1 MNDEIILT
9 PEQVRARGRRNLVI
23 ALSIVGFVL
32 LVFFVTMA
40 RMNANMHAGHAVV
53 GVAP

>member
-23 ALSIVGFVL
+23 ALSIIAFVV

-40 RMNANMHAGHAVV
+40 RMSANMHAQQP
-53 GVAP
+53 VAGAAP